1 MSKIDLYDPKWVDM
15 VFADKN
21 KAYGAYQLRKSVS
34 QRNIKALVILLV
46 AAFIGGGYL
55 AYQIKK
61 HKDELAAQEAYAA
74 KMELAALE
82 QAKKEQ
88 AERKKQQKK
97 EEPKKVE
104 PEKVVPETRATVK
117 FTAPV
122 IKDDKE
128 VKEEM
133 PPMVKMNRET
143 KAIGTETKEGVED
156 RNIVADR
163 STVATPDQ
171 IIPKI
176 EKPVAEA
183 PKVEAPKEDI
193 EKKIFTFAEQQP
205 TFKGNVQAW
214 LTSHLNYPASA
225 ADNNIQGKVVV
236 KFVVGRDGS
245 VSRAEVVRGVDPALD
260 REALRVVNSMP
271 KWNPGMNNGQPA
283 NVWFQLPITF
293 KLN

>member
-21 KAYGAYQLRKSVS
+21 KAYGAYELRKSVS
-34 QRNIKALVILLV
+34 QRNVKSLAILLV
-46 AAFIGGGYL
+46 AAFLGGSYL
-55 AYQIKK
+55 AYQVKK
-61 HKDELAAQEAYAA
+61 HNDDLAAQEAYAA
-74 KMELAALE
+74 KVELAALE

-88 AERKKQQKK
+88 AERKKNQPKP
-97 EEPKKVE
+97 EPKKIE

-122 IKDDKE
+122 IKDDKD

-133 PPMVKMNRET
+133 PPMVKMNKET
-143 KAIGTETKEGVED
+143 KAVGVENKEGVD
-156 RNIVADR
+156 DR
-163 STVATPDQ
+163 STVANRTTVVTPEA
-171 IIPKI
+171 IPEIK
-176 EKPVAEA
+176 KPVEA

-205 TFKGNVQAW
+205 AFKGNVTAW
-214 LTSHLNYPASA
+214 LSSHIVYPQVAQ
-225 ADNNIQGKVVV
+225 DNNIQGKVIV

-245 VSRAEVVRGVDPALD
+245 VSQATVARGVDPALD

-271 KWNPGMNNGQPA
+271 NWTPGMMNGTPV

>member
-122 IKDDKE
+122 IKDDKD

-133 PPMVKMNRET
+133 PPMVKMNKET

-156 RNIVADR
+156 RNIVADK
-163 STVATPDQ
+163 STVATPEQ

>member
-21 KAYGAYQLRKSVS
+21 KAYGAYELRKSVS
-34 QRNIKALVILLV
+34 QRNVKSLAILLV
-46 AAFIGGGYL
+46 AAFLGGGYL
-55 AYQIKK
+55 AYQVKK
-61 HKDELAAQEAYAA
+61 HNDDLAAQEEYAA

-88 AERKKQQKK
+88 AERKKNQPKP
-97 EEPKKVE
+97 EPKKIE

-122 IKDDKE
+122 IKDDKD

-133 PPMVKMNRET
+133 PPMVKMNKET
-143 KAIGTETKEGVED
+143 KAVGVENKEGVD
-156 RNIVADR
+156 DR
-163 STVATPDQ
+163 STVANRTTVVTPEA
-171 IIPKI
+171 IPEIK
-176 EKPVAEA
+176 KPVEA
-183 PKVEAPKEDI
+183 PKVEAPQEDI

-205 TFKGNVQAW
+205 AFKGNVTAW
-214 LTSHLNYPASA
+214 LSSHIVYPQVAQ
-225 ADNNIQGKVVV
+225 DNNIQGKVIV

-245 VSRAEVVRGVDPALD
+245 VSQATVARGVDPALD

-271 KWNPGMNNGQPA
+271 NWTPGMMNGTPV